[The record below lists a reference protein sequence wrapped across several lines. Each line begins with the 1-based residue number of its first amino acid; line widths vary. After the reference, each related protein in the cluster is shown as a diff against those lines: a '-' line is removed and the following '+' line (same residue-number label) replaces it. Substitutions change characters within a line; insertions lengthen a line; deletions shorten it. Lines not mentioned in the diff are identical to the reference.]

1 MAGSGFLFVA
11 KLGMAYYYYY
21 PEVGKRMRGK
31 VVEEDEIS
39 NGVQHLIC
47 RIPHC
52 KKKRGVSPRESGK

>member
-1 MAGSGFLFVA
+1 MAIFLFVA
-11 KLGMAYYYYY
+11 KLVGMAYYYY

-47 RIPHC
+47 RIPRC
-52 KKKRGVSPRESGK
+52 KKSGVSPRESGK